1 MFNLNKEAKLAY
13 TMLIPTISIVFLIIL
28 FPIFGNFWLSFK
40 EVKLGDLRAPQ
51 PIIKEKLKT
60 KNIKSGDD
68 ILIEYR
74 FKNSSQKKPI
84 FNIEITDK
92 ISEFISPV
100 EIVEGCSVNNNLLSC
115 YFEEWKPKYNE
126 KIIFKFK
133 ANDNFEIDNFNPK
146 ESKPRG
152 VADADNILTNLKF
165 SLKNFQKILQKNETI
180 ENIKV
185 TFLYSFFATI
195 GALLLG
201 ISAALLLEKNFL
213 GKGFFRGLFLF
224 PFVSPVIAVAFTWV
238 YILDPFKGFLNNYLL
253 NNEFISEPIFFLG
266 LKKVDFLGFDFP
278 FTLFIVILFESWRY
292 FPLAFLFILARL
304 QAIPKDLYE
313 ASDIDGATRIQQF
326 FYITLPQLLG
336 VISLLF
342 ILRFIWNFNKFEDI
356 FLLTGGNAGT
366 RTLTVQVYDEAF
378 ALSNMGTAS
387 SVAVLIF
394 ILLAIFVFIHQKIA
408 PKDIEE

>member
-60 KNIKSGDD
+60 KDIEPGDD

-92 ISEFISPV
+92 ISEFVSPV
-100 EIVEGCSVNNNLLSC
+100 EIAEGCSVNNNLLSC

-195 GALLLG
+195 GALFLG

-253 NNEFISEPIFFLG
+253 NNEFISCL
-266 LKKVDFLGFDFP
+266 
-278 FTLFIVILFESWRY
+278 
-292 FPLAFLFILARL
+292 
-304 QAIPKDLYE
+304 LYT
-313 ASDIDGATRIQQF
+313 SPSPRDCKTSRM
-326 FYITLPQLLG
+326 P
-336 VISLLF
+336 
-342 ILRFIWNFNKFEDI
+342 
-356 FLLTGGNAGT
+356 
-366 RTLTVQVYDEAF
+366 
-378 ALSNMGTAS
+378 S
-387 SVAVLIF
+387 SA
-394 ILLAIFVFIHQKIA
+394 
-408 PKDIEE
+408 

>member
-1 MFNLNKEAKLAY
+1 MYLKLQKILLIIISSV
-13 TMLIPTISIVFLIIL
+13 LIPPSSYSFLTPRFSTAGMIYWIVKKKCPLNNFHILLLGLLNDLFTGTPLGSSQLFYFIVKESIFI
-28 FPIFGNFWLSFK
+28 
-40 EVKLGDLRAPQ
+40 
-51 PIIKEKLKT
+51 
-60 KNIKSGDD
+60 
-68 ILIEYR
+68 IEYR

-100 EIVEGCSVNNNLLSC
+100 EIAEGCSVNNNLLSC

-152 VADADNILTNLKF
+152 AADADNILTNLKF

-195 GALLLG
+195 GALFLG

-292 FPLAFLFILARL
+292 FPLAFL
-304 QAIPKDLYE
+304 
-313 ASDIDGATRIQQF
+313 
-326 FYITLPQLLG
+326 
-336 VISLLF
+336 
-342 ILRFIWNFNKFEDI
+342 
-356 FLLTGGNAGT
+356 
-366 RTLTVQVYDEAF
+366 
-378 ALSNMGTAS
+378 
-387 SVAVLIF
+387 
-394 ILLAIFVFIHQKIA
+394 
-408 PKDIEE
+408 